1 MKVGVIGCGFV
12 GSSAAYAMVL
22 RGVAHELVLV
32 DINTALARAQA
43 EDILHAVPFGSPVRI
58 IAGDYTALNGA
69 EAIVLACGV
78 NQKPGE
84 TRLQLLSRN
93 AEIFRAVIP
102 QVLAHAPDAILVVAS
117 NPVDLITEIVTSISK
132 LNPARVVGSGTI
144 LDTARFRALLG
155 EHLGIA
161 PQSVH
166 AYVLGE
172 HGDSEVLIWSSSKAA
187 GVPIETFAS
196 QTGKHLTA
204 EAKSQIEEKVRRA
217 AYRIIEGKKATYYG
231 IGAGLASVVKAIRD
245 DERIVLTLSSLNTTL
260 TKFDRACFSLPRVLG
275 SQGIITTI
283 EPALDEHELAALQKS
298 IATLREAAKGLQI

>member
-43 EDILHAVPFGSPVRI
+43 EDILHAVPFGSPARI
-58 IAGDYTALNGA
+58 SAGDFPELKGA
-69 EAIVLACGV
+69 EAVVLACGV
-78 NQKPGE
+78 NQQPGE

-93 AEIFRAVIP
+93 AEIFHAVIP

-117 NPVDLITEIVTSISK
+117 NPVDLITEIVTKISA
-132 LNPARVVGSGTI
+132 LAPARVVGSGTI

-187 GVPIETFAS
+187 GVPIEMFAI
-196 QTGKHLTA
+196 QTGKHLTP

-260 TKFDRACFSLPRVLG
+260 PKFERACFSLPRVLG
-275 SQGIITTI
+275 AHGIIATI
-283 EPALDEHELAALQKS
+283 EPTLDEQEMAALQKS
-298 IATLREAAKGLQI
+298 IATLRAAAKDLRM

>member
-12 GSSAAYAMVL
+12 GGSAAYAMVL

-32 DINTALARAQA
+32 DINTALASAQA
-43 EDILHAVPFGSPVRI
+43 EDILHAVPFGTPARI
-58 IAGDYTALNGA
+58 IAGDYSALKGA
-69 EAIVLACGV
+69 AAIVLACGV

-93 AEIFRAVIP
+93 AEIFRTVIP

-117 NPVDLITEIVTSISK
+117 NPVDLITQIVTHISG
-132 LNPARVVGSGTI
+132 LPPARVVGSGTI

-187 GVPIETFAS
+187 GVPIEMFAS
-196 QTGKHLTA
+196 QTGKHLTT
-204 EAKSQIEEKVRRA
+204 EAKAHIEEKVRRA
-217 AYRIIEGKKATYYG
+217 AYRIIAGKKATYYG
-231 IGAGLASVVKAIRD
+231 IGAGLASIVKAIRD
-245 DERIVLTLSSLNTTL
+245 DEHIVLTLSSLNTTL
-260 TKFDRACFSLPRVLG
+260 PKFDRTCFSLPRVL
-275 SQGIITTI
+275 SAQGIVTTI
-283 EPALDEHELAALQKS
+283 EPALDEQESAALQKS
-298 IATLREAAKGLQI
+298 IATLRAAAKDLRL

>member
-43 EDILHAVPFGSPVRI
+43 EDILHAVPFGTPARVV
-58 IAGDYTALNGA
+58 AGDFSALNGSA
-69 EAIVLACGV
+69 AIVLACGV

-93 AEIFRAVIP
+93 AEIFHHVIP
-102 QVLAHAPDAILVVAS
+102 QVLAHAPNAILVVAS
-117 NPVDLITEIVTSISK
+117 NPVDLITEIVTKISG
-132 LNPARVVGSGTI
+132 LPPARVIGSGTI

-196 QTGKHLTA
+196 QTDKHLTS
-204 EAKSQIEEKVRRA
+204 EAKTQIEEKVRRA

-231 IGAGLASVVKAIRD
+231 IGAGLASIVKAIRD

-260 TKFDRACFSLPRVLG
+260 SKFDRACFSLPRVLG
-275 SQGIITTI
+275 TQGIVSTI
-283 EPALDEHELAALQKS
+283 EPNLDDHELTALQKS
-298 IATLREAAKGLQI
+298 IATLREAAKGLQL

>member
-22 RGVAHELVLV
+22 RGVAHELVLL
-32 DINTALARAQA
+32 DINTALASAQA
-43 EDILHAVPFGSPVRI
+43 EDILHAVPFGTPARI
-58 IAGDYTALNGA
+58 IAGDYPALKGA
-69 EAIVLACGV
+69 QVIVLACGV

-117 NPVDLITEIVTSISK
+117 NPVDLITEIVTHISG
-132 LNPARVVGSGTI
+132 LPPARIVGSGTI

-172 HGDSEVLIWSSSKAA
+172 HGDSEVLIWSSAKAA

-196 QTGKHLTA
+196 QTGRHLPA
-204 EAKSQIEEKVRRA
+204 ESKSYIEEKVRRA

-231 IGAGLASVVKAIRD
+231 IGAGLASIVKAIRD

-260 TKFDRACFSLPRVLG
+260 PKFERACFSLPRVLG
-275 SQGIITTI
+275 AGGIITTI
-283 EPALDEHELAALQKS
+283 EPALDEQESVALQQS
-298 IATLREAAKGLQI
+298 VATLRAAAKNLRL